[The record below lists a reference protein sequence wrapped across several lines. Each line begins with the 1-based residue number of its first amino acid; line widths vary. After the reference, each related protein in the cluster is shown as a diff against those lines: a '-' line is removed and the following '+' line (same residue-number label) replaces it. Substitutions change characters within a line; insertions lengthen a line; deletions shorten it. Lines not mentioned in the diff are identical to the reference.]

1 MTQETLLDAQIQ
13 AKRMYGLLTEVMDV
27 SRQLTEAVDRD
38 DKVTIEMLLSMRA
51 EPIEELRRIRRK
63 LEIQRDILPEEDA
76 RRLGEL
82 LSGAEA
88 KAQEETGLANQIG
101 ANTRLLRQLVELDER
116 LNHKITRDHSFYNK

>member
-1 MTQETLLDAQIQ
+1 M
-13 AKRMYGLLTEVMDV
+13 RM
-27 SRQLTEAVDRD
+27 
-38 DKVTIEMLLSMRA
+38 

-76 RRLGEL
+76 RRMSEL
-82 LSGAEA
+82 LSGAEP

-116 LNHKITRDHSFYNK
+116 INRKITRGNSFYKN